1 MIRLILSLVR
11 SILGVFMKC
20 FHSLLFRF
28 FVILV
33 IVELSGASVMAASAT
48 SDTVALQGRWIRT
61 DGPYVLEFRQ
71 AQDGSLQALY
81 FNPKPI
87 NVRKTESLEQNG
99 TLQIL
104 VELQDVNYSG
114 STYVLVYDRPQE
126 MLKGVYFLPATKQ
139 KYNVTFV
146 RQLAE

>member
-1 MIRLILSLVR
+1 MQCLNALI
-11 SILGVFMKC
+11 
-20 FHSLLFRF
+20 FRF
-28 FVILV
+28 SVILF
-33 IVELSGASVMAASAT
+33 IIGFSGSSVMAASST
-48 SDTVALQGRWIRT
+48 TDSMALQGRWIRT
-61 DGPYVLEFRQ
+61 DGPYVLEFTQ

-81 FNPKPI
+81 FNPRPI
-87 NVRKTESLEQNG
+87 NVGKTESMEQNG

-146 RQLAE
+146 RQLADQ

>member
-1 MIRLILSLVR
+1 MVLLQWPFSLMARFSIVLCLIC
-11 SILGVFMKC
+11 ILAPSAIAV
-20 FHSLLFRF
+20 
-28 FVILV
+28 
-33 IVELSGASVMAASAT
+33 SAT
-48 SDTVALQGRWIRT
+48 TDIMALQGRWIRT
-61 DGPYVLEFRQ
+61 DGSYVLEFTQ
-71 AQDGSLQALY
+71 AQDGSLQASY
-81 FNPKPI
+81 FNPRPI
-87 NVRKTESLEQNG
+87 NVGKTESLEQNG

-146 RQLAE
+146 RQLVDQ